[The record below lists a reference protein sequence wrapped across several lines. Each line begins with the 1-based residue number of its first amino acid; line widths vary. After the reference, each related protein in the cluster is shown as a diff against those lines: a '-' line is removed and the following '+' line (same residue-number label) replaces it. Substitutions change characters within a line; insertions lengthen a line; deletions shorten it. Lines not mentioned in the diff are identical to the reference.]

1 MGAEAQP
8 DALVLGT
15 LGWDWM
21 GGDWLNSTNNK
32 GEKGGKRQTQH
43 ESYVTQE
50 PHDLNER
57 FFKRKMSKVAQ

>member
-15 LGWDWM
+15 LGCDGM

-32 GEKGGKRQTQH
+32 REKGGKIPRH
-43 ESYVTQE
+43 NMN
-50 PHDLNER
+50 L
-57 FFKRKMSKVAQ
+57 MSHKNHII